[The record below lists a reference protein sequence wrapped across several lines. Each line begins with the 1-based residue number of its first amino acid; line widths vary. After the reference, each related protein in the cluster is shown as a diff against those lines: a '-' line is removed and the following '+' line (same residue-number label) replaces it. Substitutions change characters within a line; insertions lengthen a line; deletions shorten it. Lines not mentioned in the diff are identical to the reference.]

1 MINSIVIITT
11 LRCDLKCEHCL
22 QGHPHERP
30 DFPLDIYAKLLR
42 DARPYGAKMIS
53 FSGGEPRLHPQFDE
67 MVRLTVENGYSWN
80 TVSNGQNVEPL
91 LGILEK
97 YGEDCTK
104 IYFSLDGAT
113 PEIHD
118 EIRQRKGAFARLENS
133 VQAVLERGYKV
144 GLTSCLN
151 QKNKH
156 QLKELIELGE
166 KWGVNEMKFAGVI
179 PVPGNE
185 DLRLSDA
192 ENLELFERILELNE
206 DTTLKLRSTSALYT
220 RGGVEFCS
228 VLSLRKLAFNA
239 NGEMILCCDAQQD
252 NAVIGSLRDFTLED
266 IMAKCLD
273 MSNAIRHK
281 RLDRIRSGQM
291 GAGFDTCAFCTNF
304 SLKQN

>member
-1 MINSIVIITT
+1 MINAIVIITT

-22 QGHPHERP
+22 QGHPDERP

-42 DARPYGAKMIS
+42 DARPYGAKLIS

-80 TVSNGQNVEPL
+80 TVSNGQNVAPL
-91 LGILEK
+91 LEILEK
-97 YGEDCTK
+97 YGRYCTK

-118 EIRQRKGAFARLENS
+118 DIRNKKGAFKRLESS
-133 VQAVLERGYKV
+133 VRAVLEKGYKV

-151 QKNKH
+151 RKNKH
-156 QLKELIELGE
+156 QLEDLIKLGE
-166 KWGVNEMKFAGVI
+166 KWGVKEMKFAGVI

-185 DLRLSDA
+185 FLRLTDA
-192 ENLELFERILELNE
+192 ENLALFERILELNK
-206 DTTLKLRSTSALYT
+206 DTLLKLGTTSALYT

-239 NGEMILCCDAQQD
+239 NGEMILCCDAQED

-266 IMAKCLD
+266 LMSKWLDIANAAKQE
-273 MSNAIRHK
+273 
-281 RLDRIRSGQM
+281 RLQRIKNGQM
-291 GAGFDTCAFCTNF
+291 GAGFDTCVFCTQL
-304 SLKQN
+304 SVKQR